1 MGEQSRHSYRL
12 PQFIL
17 IVVLLAAGGSAAQEE
32 PASPPPETITPP
44 PREPASPPPET
55 ITPPPREVAPLE
67 DKKLDQFADAYIAI
81 ESIHAQ
87 AAAELER
94 TTDPDEANK
103 VKERAET
110 QIIEAVERSG
120 LRLEEFNQIAEL
132 MKIDEAVR
140 AKITTRIEKRRGI

>member
-32 PASPPPETITPP
+32 PASPPPEP
-44 PREPASPPPET
+44 